1 MVRECRNAVF
11 PLAGAN
17 LCVRPQVGLKREGTQ
32 NRHVAEFADQLDGRF
47 SLLLLFTSCVRVI
60 EQNPYNR
67 NACLPEPHEG

>member
-32 NRHVAEFADQLDGRF
+32 NRHVAEFADQFDGGC
-47 SLLLLFTSCVRVI
+47 LLLFPGCVRVI

-67 NACLPEPHEG
+67 NACLLEPHEG